1 MGAFLYEEN
10 MTEKKDNVKQLK
22 LAKKEQERYF
32 VSEENLETLVDIVIK
47 SGKELDRNV
56 DNEALKALLSL
67 AQYVVDG
74 SFDEVVLLGVNKQ
87 GGIFMGGGG
96 DSGNKFM
103 VSTILKE
110 YASIFHAQLAEG
122 LGLYDVEIL
131 ED

>member
-1 MGAFLYEEN
+1 

-32 VSEENLETLVDIVIK
+32 VSEENLETLADIVNK

-103 VSTILKE
+103 VNTILKE